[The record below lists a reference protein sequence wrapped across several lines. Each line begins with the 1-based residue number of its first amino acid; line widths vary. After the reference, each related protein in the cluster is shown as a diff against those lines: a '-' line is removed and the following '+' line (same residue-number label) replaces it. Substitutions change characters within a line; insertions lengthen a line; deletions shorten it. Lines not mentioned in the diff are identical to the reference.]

1 MPISFNEIPEN
12 LRTPGAFIEFE
23 ARHANWSELKK
34 VILVGYKT
42 AQGEEPTGKIL
53 PISRADAARTKWGN
67 GSMLERMAQ
76 CFKEITPEHDLYGIA
91 LTLPDAA
98 IAASGMIICN
108 ADATTTS
115 LYKVWIDA
123 KKIAVTIKK
132 GDSKA
137 IIARKIMLAI
147 NDDWLLP
154 VTAAIDESIDNIVQ
168 LTAKYAGLIGN
179 NISVYDHLYDH
190 KNRADTTILDMK
202 DGAGEP
208 DLQEL
213 VDAMDQTQYHYIVN
227 PFTDAENLNK
237 LEVEMDSRWGPMR
250 QIDGRVFMA
259 KSGTYDKIRAL
270 GESQNCPHYTCVAT
284 FDSPN
289 PPWWVATVNAAVAT
303 KRLAIDPA
311 RPLQYLELPAMIA
324 PSFQA
329 SRAERNQLLFAGIA
343 TIKTQFD
350 GTVQLERQITM
361 YQRNEQGFTDDAYL
375 DIQVPETLS
384 MIRQLQRYTIMSKYP
399 RWKLAKKADEYGAGQ
414 KIVTPAMI
422 KGDLITLYQHTFMY
436 ERGWVQDLEHYKD
449 TLLVEIH
456 HNDPDRVDFRDQTTL
471 IGQFRVLAGQVAFK

>member
-23 ARHANWSELKK
+23 ARQANWSELKK
-34 VILVGYKT
+34 VVLVGYKT
-42 AQGEEPTGKIL
+42 PEGEEPEGKL
-53 PISRADAARTKWGN
+53 FPISRAESARTKFGN
-67 GSMLERMAQ
+67 GSMLERMAEL
-76 CFKEITPEHDLYGIA
+76 FKEITPEHDLYGIA
-91 LTLPDAA
+91 LTLPEAA
-98 IAASGMIICN
+98 IAASGVIVCN
-108 ADATTTS
+108 ADAITSS
-115 LYKVWIDA
+115 LYKIWIDA
-123 KKIAVTIKK
+123 RKVAVTIKK
-132 GDSKA
+132 DDSKA
-137 IIARKIMLAI
+137 IIASKIMQAI

-154 VTAAIDESIDNIVQ
+154 VTASIDEAAPNIVK
-168 LTAKYAGLIGN
+168 LDAKTAGLIGN
-179 NISVYDHLYDH
+179 NISIFDNLYGH
-190 KNRADTTILDMK
+190 KNTIDSTIVGMSQ
-202 DGAGEP
+202 GAGEP

-213 VDAMDQTQYHYIVN
+213 IDAMSQTQYHYIVN
-227 PFTDAENLNK
+227 PFTDLENLDK
-237 LEVEMDSRWGPMR
+237 LEVEMDARWGPMR

-259 KSGTYDKIRAL
+259 KSGTYDQTRTF
-270 GESQNCPHYTCVAT
+270 GESQNCPHFTCVST

-289 PPWWVATVNAAVAT
+289 PPWWVATLNAAVAT

-311 RPLQYLELPAMIA
+311 RPLQYLELPGMIA
-324 PSFQA
+324 PSFHA
-329 SRAERNQLLFAGIA
+329 SRPERNQLLFAGIA
-343 TIKTQFD
+343 TLKIEHD

-422 KGDLITLYQHTFMY
+422 KGDLITLYRHEFMHN
-436 ERGWVQDLEHYKD
+436 RGWVQDLEHYKD

-456 HNDPDRVDFRDQTTL
+456 HNDPDRVDFRDQATL
-471 IGQFRVLAGQVAFK
+471 IGQFRVLAGQAAFA